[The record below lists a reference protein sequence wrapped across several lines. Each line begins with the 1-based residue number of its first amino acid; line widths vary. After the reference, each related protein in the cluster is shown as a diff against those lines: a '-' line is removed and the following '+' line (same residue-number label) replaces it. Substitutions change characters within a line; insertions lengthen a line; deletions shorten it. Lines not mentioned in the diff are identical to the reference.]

1 MTEDLGTPTRP
12 HALTGEQWRLEV
24 RTDDPPSPSADER
37 WIRSDLD
44 GGDRVATLKCGD
56 GTEIPLFPTGTAEE
70 TVREARR
77 YRVGG
82 QTVYAPLA
90 PVNEAAY
97 PSRRVQHDGQTH
109 AFHDRVAPG
118 SGIPDSVVNRLPL
131 DEGSGTSVSD
141 TVGSADGT
149 LSNGGTWV
157 SDTAYR
163 GDTAPSFDASNGD
176 YGEWQPRTQAP
187 ITWTM
192 RVRLDSTFSESFPYV
207 FGHDLY
213 PAVFVDSGNNEWA
226 LRDTDTNDIRVSDSG
241 LKGSVRIL
249 ACRLT
254 ASQKAIDVYDASLN
268 KIGSNSSSSS
278 SDTFGSATMYFAD
291 RAPNSVPLD
300 TVVDLIDVRDEYV
313 SDIDVAVSE
322 VYG

>member
-90 PVNEAAY
+90 PVAEAAF
-97 PSRRVQHDGQTH
+97 PARRVQHDGQIH

-118 SGIPDSVVNRLPL
+118 SAIPDSVVSRPDDDDSFSNMDEEGMEIELKSDWPSIGARISNNTIGATRAYLRESDGTAITDIDISGLSSGDAFTFDDVNLSSGNRYWITLSA
-131 DEGSGTSVSD
+131 EGSSWTLGFRNGADNYPYTSDDIDITARVLD
-141 TVGSADGT
+141 GS
-149 LSNGGTWV
+149 S
-157 SDTAYR
+157 
-163 GDTAPSFDASNGD
+163 
-176 YGEWQPRTQAP
+176 TQQ
-187 ITWTM
+187 
-192 RVRLDSTFSESFPYV
+192 
-207 FGHDLY
+207 
-213 PAVFVDSGNNEWA
+213 GNAWA
-226 LRDTDTNDIRVSDSG
+226 INDIGNVG
-241 LKGSVRIL
+241 
-249 ACRLT
+249 
-254 ASQKAIDVYDASLN
+254 
-268 KIGSNSSSSS
+268 
-278 SDTFGSATMYFAD
+278 F
-291 RAPNSVPLD
+291 
-300 TVVDLIDVRDEYV
+300 
-313 SDIDVAVSE
+313 
-322 VYG
+322 